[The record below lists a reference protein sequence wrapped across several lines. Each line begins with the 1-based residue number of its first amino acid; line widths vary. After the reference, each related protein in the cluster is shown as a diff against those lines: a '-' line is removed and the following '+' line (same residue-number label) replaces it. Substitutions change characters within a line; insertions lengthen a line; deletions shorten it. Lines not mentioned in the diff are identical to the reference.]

1 MKIICTQENLQKN
14 LAYLDRVVVRQT
26 NLPILGNILFETE
39 GGQIKLSATNLE
51 IGITTFVGGKVLET
65 GTVALP
71 AKIITNFINNL
82 PTGEVIEITTEGQK
96 VLLKSGGY
104 DLSVFSADGKEFP
117 LIPKGSFN
125 QGTKLK
131 AQDFKRSLQSLLYA
145 ASTNVIRPELTGV
158 YFLFEGNILKL
169 VATDS
174 FRLVEERVELLE
186 KQDSIESIIIPTDT
200 LQEVL
205 RVIANDYDEIVF
217 IIQDN
222 QVFFQIGGTEI
233 TSRLINGKFP
243 DYQQIIP
250 SNFSDKVV
258 FKKSDLSRS
267 LKIAASLSSYTSG
280 EIALV
285 CDKTKNEFSVVSRS
299 HDVGENIN
307 RFSFESMQG
316 EKSVTLIFQARFL
329 QDYLSNSAG
338 EEVYLEYNSEYTP
351 VLLSS
356 VEDENLISII
366 MPIRK

>member
-14 LAYLDRVVVRQT
+14 LSYLERVVVRQT
-26 NLPILGNILFETE
+26 SLPILGNILFETE

-51 IGITTFVGGKVLET
+51 IGITTFVGGKVLEK

-82 PTGEVIEITTEGQK
+82 PTGEVIEITTEDQK
-96 VLLKSGGY
+96 VFLKSGGY
-104 DLSVFSADGKEFP
+104 DLKVFSADGKEFP
-117 LIPKGSFN
+117 LIPRGSFD
-125 QGTKLK
+125 QGIKLS
-131 AQDFKRSLQSLLYA
+131 AQDFKKSLQSLLYA

-158 YFLFEGNILKL
+158 YFLFEGEVLKL

-174 FRLVEERVELLE
+174 FRLVEEQVRVIYE
-186 KQDSIESIIIPTDT
+186 QSTPAAVIVPTDT

-205 RVIANDYDEIVF
+205 RVVGNDYDEITFV
-217 IIQDN
+217 IQDN
-222 QVFFQIGGTEI
+222 QIFFHIGGTEI

-250 SNFSDKVV
+250 SNFSDRVI

-280 EIALV
+280 EIALI

-307 RFSFESMQG
+307 RFNFENQEG
-316 EKSVTLIFQARFL
+316 EKNITLIFQARFL
-329 QDYLSNSAG
+329 QDYLNNSTG
-338 EEVYLEYNSEYTP
+338 EEIGLAYNTEHTP

-356 VEDENLISII
+356 TEDASLISII